1 MSEQKYYVKLNVLK
15 GSIHKRANVYNTNYH
30 PDYVYFLCEDGKSIA
45 PCFESIT
52 EWTEPHAKA
61 NDFHLGMF
69 TKSELAEIMDG
80 ALYKQTW
87 ALPFE
92 WLSNSTSLKEGLGWE
107 YNETIDKF
115 EWTNP
120 LIELV
125 PVEEEE

>member
-52 EWTEPHAKA
+52 EWTETHAKA

-69 TKSELAEIMDG
+69 TKSELAEIMG
-80 ALYKQTW
+80 GVVYKTKFRHETQDELW
-87 ALPFE
+87 R
-92 WLSNSTSLKEGLGWE
+92 NGWM
-107 YNETIDKF
+107 D
-115 EWTNP
+115 
-120 LIELV
+120 
-125 PVEEEE
+125 